1 MKTQILILSALILTA
16 SITVNAQSQAVKDTT
31 LIFNQKQIHVTDSV
45 DQVKVQV
52 YKTDTAEYKKIYEGI
67 FTDENSFEKYSV
79 ETQFGFEFPFD
90 KRKRSSKF
98 SGHFIGIGFGALN
111 TTENFSNFNDAGG
124 MKVVFSNEF
133 TFNPIGYSLP
143 VIKEYVGITTG
154 IGMIWRNLHLGNN
167 SHLVNNNG
175 ITIPQAAP
183 EGISY
188 YSSRLRIFELNMP
201 LYLEIHPLRKSEF
214 YIMGG
219 ALFGINTFSS
229 YKVKYKMD
237 DNTKIKKVEGNDYNV
252 NPFSLSYLVEMGWDD
267 LGVFAKYTPTT
278 LFKKDK
284 GPEVQTFTV
293 GLSLNF

>member
-16 SITVNAQSQAVKDTT
+16 SITVNAQTQAVKDTT
-31 LIFNQKQIHVTDSV
+31 VFFNQKQIHVTDSV

-52 YKTDTAEYKKIYEGI
+52 YKTDTTEYKKVYEGI

-79 ETQFGFEFPFD
+79 ETQFGFDFPFI
-90 KRKRSSKF
+90 KKKRSSKF
-98 SGHFIGIGFGALN
+98 SGHYTGIGFGALY
-111 TTENFSNFNDAGG
+111 TTENFTNFNDAGG
-124 MKVVFSNEF
+124 IKADFSNEF

-143 VIKEYVGITTG
+143 VIKGYAGITTG
-154 IGMIWRNLHLGNN
+154 IGMTWRNLHLGNN

-175 ITIPQAAP
+175 ITEAAPAP

-188 YSSRLRIFELNMP
+188 YSSRLRVFGFNMP
-201 LYLEIHPLRKSEF
+201 LYLEIHPLGKSEF

-219 ALFGINTFSS
+219 ALLGINTFTS

>member
-16 SITVNAQSQAVKDTT
+16 TISVNAQTAVKDTT
-31 LIFNQKQIHVTDSV
+31 LFFNQKQIHVTDSV

-52 YKTDTAEYKKIYEGI
+52 YKTDTTEFKKIYEGI
-67 FTDENSFEKYSV
+67 FTDGNSFEKYSV
-79 ETQFGFEFPFD
+79 ETQFGFDFPFD

-98 SGHFIGIGFGALN
+98 SGHFTGIGFGALS
-111 TTENFSNFNDAGG
+111 TTENLTNFNEAAG
-124 MKVVFSNEF
+124 MKVDFSNEF

-143 VIKEYVGITTG
+143 VIKGYAGITTG
-154 IGMIWRNLHLGNN
+154 IGMTWRNLHLGNN

-175 ITIPQAAP
+175 ITEAAP
-183 EGISY
+183 APKGISY
-188 YSSRLRIFELNMP
+188 YSSRLRVFGFNMP
-201 LYLEIHPLRKSEF
+201 LYLEIHPLGKSEF

-219 ALFGINTFSS
+219 ALLGINTFTS

-267 LGVFAKYTPTT
+267 LGVYAK
-278 LFKKDK
+278 
-284 GPEVQTFTV
+284 
-293 GLSLNF
+293 